1 MKVWIWLIF
10 VYGATFLSGCTGFQV
25 GMDVQAGRQAFLSGN
40 HETALAYFR
49 SAAQKDP
56 NYIFGTALRQN
67 IWSYV
72 GRAEYAA
79 GRFSEARTA
88 LQKSLLLEQNNRDIT
103 RLYLGLTM
111 ARSGDRQQ
119 GVGEIESGMKGI
131 HEWLEYITEA
141 HRFSFGQFWDP
152 RREIRTAIES
162 DLAMLSGKDI
172 DWQRLIADGERL
184 GRIME
189 EEGDLARRDE
199 RSDLDRD
206 SGGNDSQR

>member
-1 MKVWIWLIF
+1 MKMRVWLMLF
-10 VYGATFLSGCTGFQV
+10 YGSIFLSGCASFQV
-25 GMDVQAGRQAFLSGN
+25 DTDVQAGQQAFLIGN
-40 HETALAYFR
+40 NEQALAYFQ

-56 NYIFGTALRQN
+56 KYIYGTALRQN

-72 GRAEYAA
+72 GRAQYAV

-88 LQKSLLLEQNNRDIT
+88 LQKSLLLEQNNRDIA

-119 GVGEIESGMKGI
+119 GLGEIESGMKGI

-152 RREIRTAIES
+152 RREIRTAIQS

-172 DWQRLIADGERL
+172 DWQRLIADGEWVGKRL
-184 GRIME
+184 E
-189 EEGDLARRDE
+189 EESDLARRDE
-199 RSDLDRD
+199 RTDLDRD
-206 SGGNDSQR
+206 SGGNDGQR

>member
-1 MKVWIWLIF
+1 MKVKIWLIF
-10 VYGATFLSGCTGFQV
+10 VYGSTLFYGCTGFHI
-25 GMDVQAGRQAFLSGN
+25 GTDIQAGRQAFLVGN
-40 HETALAYFR
+40 NEAAVAYFQ

-56 NYIFGTALRQN
+56 TYIYGTALRQN
-67 IWSYV
+67 IWSHV
-72 GRAEYAA
+72 GRAQYAV

-88 LQKSLLLEQNNRDIT
+88 LQKSLLLEQNNRDIA
-103 RLYLGLTM
+103 RLYLGLAM

-119 GVGEIESGMKGI
+119 GLGEIESGMKGI

-152 RREIRTAIES
+152 RREIRSAIQG

-172 DWQRLIADGERL
+172 DWQKLIADGEWVGKR
-184 GRIME
+184 ME

-206 SGGNDSQR
+206 SGGNDGQP